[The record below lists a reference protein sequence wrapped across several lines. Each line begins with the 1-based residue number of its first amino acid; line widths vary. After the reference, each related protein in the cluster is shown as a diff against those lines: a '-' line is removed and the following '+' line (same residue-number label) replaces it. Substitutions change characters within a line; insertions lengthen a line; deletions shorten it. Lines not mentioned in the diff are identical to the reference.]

1 MFRLVV
7 DEVVPEGVMFFSPS
21 ENAITYM
28 NRGASKY
35 VGCAPEAATG
45 LSLGR
50 ILVGTVDGRS
60 WEDVV
65 TEVREQGVFGGK
77 VHIVTIGDVDDR
89 VCTLSAFGVTDP
101 ARRDGELSE
110 IVMLFRDVTEEEN
123 TAAQLEEKNIEMA
136 KMNSE
141 LLRSNSELKR
151 VSELKSNFLSIA
163 SHELKTPLTSIKGY
177 SEIIIENMK
186 ERLDPAVFRMIESIT
201 RAADRL
207 HRVINNMLDV
217 TRIEQNRLRLSP
229 ERIDLVELA
238 NDCLQDLAQFSAQRG
253 ITFTCEFDE
262 ELPTFYG
269 DKMRMHQVF
278 TNLFSNAIK
287 YSPDNSNV
295 LVTIRIESEEG
306 GFRIAV
312 KDRGVGIDKQ
322 EQQNIFDPFYEVG
335 KATRHSSDAGR
346 FMGGGTG
353 LGLSIVR
360 GIVERHGGRIW
371 VESEGM
377 NTSTFP
383 GSVFYIT
390 LPLEAK
396 IHWDDDDTRK
406 MHLPFAKE
414 PMLEDEDVCLE
425 DLDIKPRIL
434 LIDDDRE
441 AREITKVVLG
451 SVFDIIATDCG
462 EDGLNKAFTED
473 PSLVLLDLYL
483 PGIDGV
489 RVCKILRSQSETRD
503 LPIAFFSAG
512 TQNDE
517 MQRCFAA
524 GADDFIVKPFS
535 GKELVDKVW
544 RLLMKKKE
552 NLRFK

>member
-1 MFRLVV
+1 
-7 DEVVPEGVMFFSPS
+7 MFFSPA
-21 ENAITYM
+21 ENIITYM

-35 VGCAPEAATG
+35 VGCAPEAAAG

-50 ILVGTVDGRS
+50 IFVGTVDGRT

-65 TEVREQGVFGGK
+65 TEVREQGEFGGK
-77 VHIVTIGDVDDR
+77 VHIMAIGDVDDR
-89 VCTLSAFGVTDP
+89 VCTLNAFGVTDP
-101 ARRDGELSE
+101 AGRDGKLSE

-123 TAAQLEEKNIEMA
+123 TAAQLERKNIEMA

-229 ERIDLVELA
+229 EQIDLVELA
-238 NDCLQDLAQFSAQRG
+238 NDCLGDLAQFSAQRG

-262 ELPTFYG
+262 DLPAFYG

-295 LVTIRIESEEG
+295 LVTIRIDSGEG

-312 KDRGVGIDKQ
+312 KDRGIGIDKQ

-335 KATRHSSDAGR
+335 KTTRHSSDAGR

-377 NTSTFP
+377 DTSTFP

-406 MHLPFAKE
+406 MRLPFAKE

-425 DLDIKPRIL
+425 DLDIKPKIL

-462 EDGLNKAFTED
+462 EEGLNKAFTED
-473 PSLVLLDLYL
+473 PALILLDLYL

-489 RVCKILRSQSETRD
+489 RVCKILRSQSETHD